1 MRILLYLP
9 VVTPWWF
16 SAIVEPML
24 RRLASVADV
33 HVLAPVPWQNTGLG
47 HNELVSCSDLSNVQW
62 HIIDSNDHPSLRT
75 TPVERD
81 DLLAYIHALSP
92 DIILC
97 RSADFVTARAFPG
110 TVRYLMEV
118 AAAPFWLA
126 DTTIMITDQPFVNGA
141 MPDLDAADR
150 ARLDVLIAPLWT
162 DMNAHRDRATP
173 DRHVVFDQL
182 GILQDRPVFLLP
194 LEYEH
199 QENFFRQHRPDGIGL
214 EQMLATIAAD
224 ITPHATLV
232 VTDHPLNVSHVD
244 RTALA
249 DLVSELGDR
258 VILAPASVLGVPS
271 TLALVRHAA
280 GMLVGDSKSFALAAA
295 FGVPM
300 MRRSSFAS
308 ADWLDPY
315 SDIPA
320 FVDDVCR
327 GNPRIPSE
335 AATRTWF
342 AHHFANEAF
351 DPQNPALSGEE
362 IIDRCGR
369 TVNPARWD
377 AGMARVFVA
386 KPEQV
391 H

>member
-16 SAIVEPML
+16 SVIVEPIL
-24 RRLASVADV
+24 RRLVTVADV
-33 HVLAPVPWQNTGLG
+33 HVLAPIPWRNTGLG
-47 HNELVSCSDLSNVQW
+47 HNELVSCSDLPNVQW
-62 HIIDSNDHPSLRT
+62 HIIDSDDHPSLRT
-75 TPVERD
+75 APIERD

-92 DIILC
+92 DIVLC
-97 RSADFVTARAFPG
+97 RSADFATARAFPG

-118 AAAPFWLA
+118 AAAPFW
-126 DTTIMITDQPFVNGA
+126 IVPMVMITDQPFVNGV
-141 MPDLDAADR
+141 MPDLDAAGR
-150 ARLDVLIAPLWT
+150 ARLDALIAPLWA
-162 DMNAHRDRATP
+162 DMHAHQDQVTP
-173 DRHVVFDQL
+173 DRHAVFDQL
-182 GILQDRPVFLLP
+182 GISPDRPAFLLP

-199 QENFFRQHRPDGIGL
+199 EENFFRQHRPDGIGS

-224 ITPHATLV
+224 ITPHGTLV
-232 VTDHPLNVSHVD
+232 VTDHPLNVLHVD

-249 DLVSELGDR
+249 DLVSGLGDR
-258 VILAPASVLGVPS
+258 VILAPAGVLGVSS
-271 TLALVRHAA
+271 TTALARYAA

-295 FGVPM
+295 FGVPT

-308 ADWLDPY
+308 ADWLNTY

-327 GNPRIPSE
+327 GDPRTPSA

-342 AHHFANEAF
+342 AYHFANEAF
-351 DPQNPALSGEE
+351 NPGSPALSGEE
-362 IIDRCGR
+362 IIDRCCR

-377 AGMARVFVA
+377 AGMARVLAA